1 MIEKHEIYS
10 KHLNRNVTYSLL
22 KSSSSDIY
30 IYLFDGQNLFDINE
44 SYMKAIWDVNGALDK
59 TGINANVVG
68 IYSPKD
74 HNRANEYTPYKRGDM
89 KSNDS
94 LLDASYKPLGKQT
107 SKFIVEELISEVE
120 KENPASIRL
129 IGGSSL
135 GGLMSLYMGA
145 KYPDIFARVLAMSSH
160 FNINIFESGEFIGNY
175 DKSNRQKV
183 YLDVGTNEYSDNEV
197 LSQSY
202 VDLNKMVGGFLN
214 DKVDLK
220 FEVIE
225 GGIHHERDWAKRMP
239 EALEFL
245 LKDN

>member
-1 MIEKHEIYS
+1 MVEKYKIYS
-10 KHLNRNVTYSLL
+10 KHLNRDVTYSLL

-44 SYMKAIWDVNGALDK
+44 SYMKAIWDVKGALDK

-68 IYSPKD
+68 VYSPKD
-74 HNRANEYTPYKRGDM
+74 HNRANEYTPYKKGDR
-89 KSNDS
+89 KSDDS
-94 LLDASYKPLGKQT
+94 LMDTSYKPLGKET
-107 SKFIVEELISEVE
+107 GKFIVEELISEVE

-145 KYPDIFARVLAMSSH
+145 SYPDIFARVLAMSSH
-160 FNINIFESGEFIGNY
+160 YNINIFESGEFIGKY
-175 DKSNRQKV
+175 DKANRQKV
-183 YLDVGTNEYSDNEV
+183 YLDVGTDEYSDNEV

-214 DKVDLK
+214 DKVDLE
-220 FEVIE
+220 FEIIE
-225 GGIHHERDWAKRMP
+225 GGIHHEDAWAKRLP
-239 EALEFL
+239 HAFDFL
-245 LKDN
+245 LK